1 MASTRNRADD
11 PVSAYMKQVG
21 QTPLLTR
28 EQEVTIFKTIEDS
41 QEVAKEIL
49 YKNKICYDLYQNLA
63 EDLIQGK
70 EKVDDVIKTSSAISY
85 MKTLPRLLKALTECK
100 KAERSKKIYNRF
112 KVKQSLIDQW
122 CHDIS
127 DKGHKKMKATL
138 KRIEK
143 AKSSMIK
150 ANLRLVIAN
159 AKKHNNRGV
168 AFLDLIQEG
177 NLGLLKAVEKFEY
190 KRGYKFSTYATWWI
204 RQAITKCVGDTG
216 RTIRVPMHMI
226 STMNKIF
233 SVQRQLLQAE
243 GREPSTEE
251 IAAELGMPPSRIET
265 ILKAAMHPI
274 SLDTPVG
281 DGGNTTVGDFVED
294 KKVIKNDDV
303 VLSSYKGKLFKSI
316 ETLTDR
322 EYIVIQMRF
331 GMKDGKRKTLE
342 EVADT
347 FNITRERIRQ
357 IEAKTL
363 RKITVLAKKEV
374 QTVN

>member
-21 QTPLLTR
+21 QTPLLTK
-28 EQEVTIFKTIEDS
+28 EQEVEIFKTIGDS
-41 QEVAKEIL
+41 QEEAKEIL
-49 YKNKICYDLYQNLA
+49 YKNKSCYDLYQNLA
-63 EDLIQGK
+63 EELIQGK
-70 EKVDDVIKTSSAISY
+70 KRVDDVVKASSSIAY
-85 MKTLPRLLKALTECK
+85 MKGLPRLLKVLTECK
-100 KAERSKKIYNRF
+100 KAERSKKLYERF
-112 KVKQSLIDQW
+112 KVQQSIIDQW

-127 DKGHKKMKATL
+127 DQGHKKMRAIL
-138 KRIEK
+138 LRIEK
-143 AKSSMIK
+143 AKSHMIK

-177 NLGLLKAVEKFEY
+177 NLGLLKAVERFEY

-216 RTIRVPMHMI
+216 RTIRVPMHII

-233 SVQRQLLQAE
+233 GVQRLLLQAK

-251 IAAELGMPPSRIET
+251 IAAELGMPVNRIET

-281 DGGNTTVGDFVED
+281 DGGNTTISDFVED
-294 KKVIKNDDV
+294 KRVVKSDDV
-303 VLSSYKGKLFKSI
+303 VLSSYKGKLFKAI
-316 ETLTDR
+316 ETLTER

-331 GMKDGKRKTLE
+331 GMKDGVKKTLE
-342 EVADT
+342 EVADM

-363 RKITVLAKKEV
+363 RKITILAKKELQV
-374 QTVN
+374 VN

>member
-21 QTPLLTR
+21 QTPLLTK
-28 EQEVTIFKTIEDS
+28 EQEVQIFKTIGDS
-41 QEVAKEIL
+41 QEEAKEIL
-49 YKNKICYDLYQNLA
+49 YKNKSCYNLYQNLA

-70 EKVDDVIKTSSAISY
+70 KKVDDVVEASSSIAY
-85 MKTLPRLLKALTECK
+85 MKGLPRLLKALTECK
-100 KAERSKKIYNRF
+100 KGERSKKLYERF
-112 KVKQSLIDQW
+112 KVQQSIIDQW

-127 DKGHKKMKATL
+127 DLGHKKMRAIL

-143 AKSSMIK
+143 AKSNMIK

-177 NLGLLKAVEKFEY
+177 NLGLLKAVERFEY

-216 RTIRVPMHMI
+216 RTIRVPMHII

-233 SVQRQLLQAE
+233 GVQRQLLQAK

-251 IAAELGMPPSRIET
+251 IAAELGMPVNRIET

-294 KKVIKNDDV
+294 KRVVKSDDV
-303 VLSSYKGKLFKSI
+303 VLSSYKGKLLKAV
-316 ETLTDR
+316 ETLTER

-331 GMKDGKRKTLE
+331 GMKDGVKKTLE
-342 EVADT
+342 EVADM

-363 RKITVLAKKEV
+363 RKITILAKKELQV
-374 QTVN
+374 IN

>member
-21 QTPLLTR
+21 QTPLLTK
-28 EQEVTIFKTIEDS
+28 EQEVEIFKTIGDS
-41 QEVAKEIL
+41 QEEAKEIL
-49 YKNKICYDLYQNLA
+49 YKNKSCYDLYQNLA

-70 EKVDDVIKTSSAISY
+70 KRVDDLVKTSSSIAY
-85 MKTLPRLLKALTECK
+85 MKGLPRLLKVLTECK
-100 KAERSKKIYNRF
+100 KGERSKKLYERF
-112 KVKQSLIDQW
+112 KVQQSIIDQW

-127 DKGHKKMKATL
+127 DKGHKKMGAIL
-138 KRIEK
+138 LRIEK
-143 AKSSMIK
+143 AKSHMIK

-177 NLGLLKAVEKFEY
+177 NLGLLKAVERFEY

-216 RTIRVPMHMI
+216 RTIRVPMHII

-233 SVQRQLLQAE
+233 GVQRLLLQAK

-251 IAAELGMPPSRIET
+251 LAAELGMPVNRIDT

-281 DGGNTTVGDFVED
+281 DGGNTTIGDFVED
-294 KKVIKNDDV
+294 KRVVKSDDV
-303 VLSSYKGKLFKSI
+303 VLGSYKGKLLKSI
-316 ETLTDR
+316 ETLTER
-322 EYIVIQMRF
+322 EYTVIQMRF
-331 GMKDGKRKTLE
+331 GMKDGVKKTLE
-342 EVADT
+342 EVADM

-363 RKITVLAKKEV
+363 RKITILAKKELEV
-374 QTVN
+374 VN